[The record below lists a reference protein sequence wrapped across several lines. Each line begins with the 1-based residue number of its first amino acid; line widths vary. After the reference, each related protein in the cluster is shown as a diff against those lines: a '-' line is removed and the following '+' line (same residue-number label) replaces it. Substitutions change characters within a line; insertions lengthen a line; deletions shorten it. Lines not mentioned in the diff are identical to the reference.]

1 MRVLA
6 IVHQPDA
13 AAGVF
18 AEVVTGRGHTLD
30 EWAISTAPEPPAPVE
45 SYGAVLTFGGAM
57 HVDQHDRHGWLHDE
71 RLLLQRLLADQVPLL
86 GVCLGGQLVAKALD
100 GHVRRM
106 PTPEIGWP
114 VIELTP
120 EAGADPLFAGFPE
133 RFPTFQWHLYHFELP
148 RGAVPLARTERSLQ
162 AFRAGE
168 TAWAIQFHAE
178 VTRENLLD
186 WVRSTDPAEDGHL
199 DVPRLLA
206 ESEERI
212 DEWNA
217 FGRELCGRFLAVA
230 EATGAAAGAR
240 ATTRATS
247 PRS

>member
-13 AAGVF
+13 PAGVF
-18 AEVVTGRGHTLD
+18 AEVVTGRGHALD
-30 EWAISTAPEPPAPVE
+30 EWGISRTPEPPAPVD
-45 SYGAVLTFGGAM
+45 SYGAVLVFGGAM
-57 HVDQHDRHGWLHDE
+57 HVDQEDRHGWLHDE
-71 RLLLQRLLADQVPLL
+71 RLLLQRLLADEVPLL
-86 GVCLGGQLVAKALD
+86 GVCLGGQLVAKALH

-114 VIELTP
+114 VVELTA
-120 EAGADPLFAGFPE
+120 EAGADPLFAGLPE

-148 RGAVPLARTERSLQ
+148 PGAVPLARTDRSLQ

-178 VTRENLLD
+178 VTREHLLG
-186 WVRSTDPAEDGHL
+186 WLRSSDPAEDGDL

-206 ESEERI
+206 ETEKRI
-212 DEWNA
+212 DDWNA

-230 EATGAAAGAR
+230 EATAAGAR

-247 PRS
+247 LRS